1 MEVGSIARTPAP
13 SAANAPQRAD
23 TLAASSAVKT
33 ELKPEA
39 AVQQVR
45 EVEAPRF
52 DPTNE
57 TASRA
62 ALDQV
67 VRETISRRIVL
78 EPKTR
83 EVLFQTVNE
92 ETGEVVRQVPDEAL
106 LRLRAYAREMRA
118 KDSGADVRRVEKI
131 A

>member
-23 TLAASSAVKT
+23 TLVSAGAVKT

-45 EVEAPRF
+45 EVEPVRF

-57 TASRA
+57 TAARA

-67 VRETISRRIVL
+67 IRETISRRIVL

-83 EVLFQTVNE
+83 EVIFQTVNE

-106 LRLRAYAREMRA
+106 LRLRAYARELRE
-118 KDSGADVRRVEKI
+118 KDDNSDVPRVERV